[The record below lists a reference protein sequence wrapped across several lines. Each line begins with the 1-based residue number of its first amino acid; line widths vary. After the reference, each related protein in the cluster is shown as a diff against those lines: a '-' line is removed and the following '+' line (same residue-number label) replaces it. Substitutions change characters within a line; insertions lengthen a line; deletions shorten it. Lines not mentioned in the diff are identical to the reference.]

1 MKKKLALLLSLGLC
15 VSTMTV
21 TASAEEEKTYKIG
34 VCQLME
40 HDALDATYNGFV
52 EGLKEAGYEEGKNLE
67 IDLNNAQGD
76 QSNCATIA
84 SKLKNDG
91 CDLIFAIATPAAQAC
106 ANEIT
111 DTPILISAVTDPA
124 ASGLV
129 DSNEAPGANIT
140 GTSDLT
146 PVASQIEMIQKLVP
160 DAKTVG
166 VFYTSSETN
175 SKLQADMAIEA
186 GEKLGYTMETYTVSQ
201 SSEIQQVVES
211 MVGKIDALYIPTD
224 NLLASNMPTV
234 SMVANQAKIPTICG
248 ESGMVENGG
257 LITNGINYFDLGVL
271 TGKQAAEIL
280 EGADPATM
288 PIEYCPEDSYTYT
301 VNEDTAA
308 EIGIEIPE
316 EFLQD
321 SEEVETEA
329 STDTAEENETESES
343 AAE

>member
-1 MKKKLALLLSLGLC
+1 M
-15 VSTMTV
+15 
-21 TASAEEEKTYKIG
+21 
-34 VCQLME
+34 Q
-40 HDALDATYNGFV
+40 
-52 EGLKEAGYEEGKNLE
+52 
-67 IDLNNAQGD
+67 
-76 QSNCATIA
+76 
-84 SKLKNDG
+84 
-91 CDLIFAIATPAAQAC
+91 
-106 ANEIT
+106 
-111 DTPILISAVTDPA
+111 
-124 ASGLV
+124 
-129 DSNEAPGANIT
+129 
-140 GTSDLT
+140 
-146 PVASQIEMIQKLVP
+146 
-160 DAKTVG
+160 
-166 VFYTSSETN
+166 
-175 SKLQADMAIEA
+175 
-186 GEKLGYTMETYTVSQ
+186 TYTVSQ
-201 SSEIQQVVES
+201 TSEIQQVVES
-211 MVGKIDALYIPTD
+211 MIGKVDAVYIPTD

-234 SMVANQAKIPTICG
+234 SMVANQAKLPVICG

-329 STDTAEENETESES
+329 STETAEETETES

>member
-1 MKKKLALLLSLGLC
+1 MKKTIAMLMTMGLC
-15 VSTMTV
+15 VSSLAV
-21 TASAEEEKTYKIG
+21 TAAAEEGETYKIG

-40 HDALDATYNGFV
+40 HDALDAAYDGFV
-52 EGLKEAGYEEGKNLE
+52 EGLKEAGYEEGVNLE
-67 IDLNNAQGD
+67 FDINNAQGD

-84 SKLKNDG
+84 AKLKNEG
-91 CDLIFAIATPAAQAC
+91 CDLILAIATPAAQAC

-111 DTPILISAVTDPA
+111 DTPILITAVTDPA
-124 ASGLV
+124 ESGLV

-146 PVASQIEMIQKLVP
+146 PVSSQIEMIQKLVP

-186 GEKLGYTMETYTVSQ
+186 GEKLGYTMETYTVSA
-201 SSEIQQVVES
+201 SSEIQQVMES
-211 MVGKIDALYIPTD
+211 MIGKIDALYIPTD
-224 NLLASNMPTV
+224 NLLASNIPTV
-234 SMVANQAKIPTICG
+234 ALVANPAGLPVFCG
-248 ESGMVENGG
+248 EGGMVENGA
-257 LITNGINYFDLGVL
+257 LITNGIDYFELGIL

-288 PIEYCPEDSYTYT
+288 PIEYCSEDSYTYS
-301 VNEDTAA
+301 VNLDTAE

-316 EFLQD
+316 EFLQA
-321 SEEVETEA
+321 EEAETE
-329 STDTAEENETESES
+329 TVEE
-343 AAE
+343 